1 MLAGM
6 KSFVPARIL
15 SYRRVSR
22 LGILASGLLA
32 LNACSK
38 TDVQL
43 AAQPSPQPIV
53 VDTSRNKA
61 ADRVVEIDRLLA
73 LPLTGTPEESERR
86 TALRAERAALVA
98 SGQVPYEL
106 RGPLVASRNAAVPV
120 NNTVTQRSA
129 NGNVVN
135 YAQPQTHVAPVT
147 VAPNSQSTNLS
158 YLEQMTP
165 AERERY
171 LKTIKA
177 QNTQRVE
184 IEVRH
189 H

>member
-1 MLAGM
+1 VEA
-6 KSFVPARIL
+6 
-15 SYRRVSR
+15 
-22 LGILASGLLA
+22 
-32 LNACSK
+32 N
-38 TDVQL
+38 
-43 AAQPSPQPIV
+43 
-53 VDTSRNKA
+53 RNKA

-73 LPLTGTPEESERR
+73 LPLTGTSEESDRR

-106 RGPLVASRNAAVPV
+106 RGPLVASHNAAVPA

-135 YAQPQTHVAPVT
+135 YAQPQTHTAPLT

-171 LKTIKA
+171 YKTIRL

-184 IEVRH
+184 VDVRH